1 MITAMKRRKAIHT
14 LHCAGVLFLALLV
27 SGCVGKKPDDDVA
40 LIKQVLGKLERGL
53 NQRRTVVLDSVTLDE
68 KRPVSSDLL
77 DSLSA
82 GHELQGARIAK
93 KSFTIVGDSAEVRL
107 VLTLQHATDEGQARQ
122 TDKPLS
128 LFLNKRKGKW
138 RISGFST
145 ASRSEQEG
153 KE

>member
-1 MITAMKRRKAIHT
+1 MKRRKAIHS
-14 LHCAGVLFLALLV
+14 LRCARVLFLALFVL
-27 SGCVGKKPDDDVA
+27 GCVGKKPDDDVA
-40 LIKQVLGKLERGL
+40 LVKEVLGEFERGV
-53 NQRRTVVLDSVTLDE
+53 NQRSTAVLDSVTLDE
-68 KRPVSSDLL
+68 KRSVSSHLL

-122 TDKPLS
+122 ADKPLS
-128 LFLNKRKGKW
+128 LFLNKKKGKW

-145 ASRSEQEG
+145 ASRNEQEG